1 MKARK
6 NTKAKTPKSLND
18 GAEKHVQLYEGKAG
32 RKPARGAKPVST
44 IGLAS
49 PVTEM
54 AAKIESLFKLIPGTL
69 TDFDA
74 KTSTVFVYTPADERS
89 EAFRFFLRGVHEFGN
104 LKLRVRLF
112 LVDRGE
118 IEEGNIPPA
127 YTVTDEALV
136 RMFMSMFKG
145 GPIDP
150 VYTRLVD
157 QTGTPWN
164 FFEFPTYGI
173 SFQAD
178 DLQNRSGRRA
188 ELVADVVKEVFDTRF
203 FKISSMG

>member
-1 MKARK
+1 MKK
-6 NTKAKTPKSLND
+6 TTKKTKAVAADKTVK
-18 GAEKHVQLYEGKAG
+18 LYEGKAG
-32 RKPARGAKPVST
+32 RKPAKGSKPVSA

-49 PVTEM
+49 PVVEM
-54 AAKIESLFKLIPGTL
+54 AAKVEALFKCIPGTL
-69 TDFDA
+69 TDFDQE
-74 KTSTVFVYTPADERS
+74 TGTVFVYTPADERS

-112 LVDRGE
+112 LAYRDE
-118 IEEGNIPPA
+118 LEEGNIPPA

-136 RMFMSMFKG
+136 RMFRSMFKG

-150 VYTRLVD
+150 VYTQLVD

-173 SFQAD
+173 SFPAD
-178 DLQNRSGRRA
+178 DLQNRDGRRA
-188 ELVADVVKEVFDTRF
+188 MLVADLVKEVFDTRS

>member
-1 MKARK
+1 MKK
-6 NTKAKTPKSLND
+6 TTNKAATAPRPVK
-18 GAEKHVQLYEGKAG
+18 LYESTGK
-32 RKPARGAKPVST
+32 KPAKSAKPVSA
-44 IGLAS
+44 IGLAN

-54 AAKIESLFKLIPGTL
+54 AAKIEALFKCIPDTL
-69 TDFDA
+69 TDFDYE
-74 KTSTVFVYTPADERS
+74 TGTVFVYTPANERS
-89 EAFRFFLRGVHEFGN
+89 EAIRFFLRGVHEFGN
-104 LKLRVRLF
+104 LKLRVRMF
-112 LVDRGE
+112 LVDHGE
-118 IEEGNIPPA
+118 IEEGNVPPA

-136 RMFMSMFKG
+136 RMFRSLFKG
-145 GPIDP
+145 GPIEP
-150 VYTRLVD
+150 VYTQLVD

-188 ELVADVVKEVFDTRF
+188 ELVADLVKEVLDTRF

>member
-1 MKARK
+1 MSSKK
-6 NTKAKTPKSLND
+6 TTKKTAAPAPQPVK
-18 GAEKHVQLYEGKAG
+18 LYENTG
-32 RKPARGAKPVST
+32 RKPAKGTDPVSI
-44 IGLAS
+44 IGLSS
-49 PVTEM
+49 PVVEM
-54 AAKIESLFKLIPGTL
+54 AAKVEALFKFIPGAL

-74 KTSTVFVYTPADERS
+74 KTSTVFVYTPADDRS

-118 IEEGNIPPA
+118 LEEGNIPPA

-136 RMFMSMFKG
+136 RMFQSMFKG
-145 GPIDP
+145 APIDP
-150 VYTRLVD
+150 VYTQLVD
-157 QTGTPWN
+157 QTGTPWH

-178 DLQNRSGRRA
+178 DLQNRNGRRS
-188 ELVADVVKEVFDTRF
+188 EMVADLVKEVFDTRF
-203 FKISSMG
+203 LRVSSIG

>member
-1 MKARK
+1 MKK
-6 NTKAKTPKSLND
+6 TTKKTKTVAAD
-18 GAEKHVQLYEGKAG
+18 KTVKLYEGKAG
-32 RKPARGAKPVST
+32 RKPAKGGKPVSA
-44 IGLAS
+44 IGLAN

-54 AAKIESLFKLIPGTL
+54 AAKIEALFKLIPGTL
-69 TDFDA
+69 TGFDYE
-74 KTSTVFVYTPADERS
+74 TGTVFVYTPADDRS

-104 LKLRVRLF
+104 LKLKVRLF

-118 IEEGNIPPA
+118 LEEGNIPPA

-136 RMFMSMFKG
+136 RMFRSMFKD
-145 GPIDP
+145 GPLDP
-150 VYTRLVD
+150 VYTQLVD

-188 ELVADVVKEVFDTRF
+188 MLVADLVKEVFDTRF

>member
-1 MKARK
+1 MKNTVKKTAAAAPQPVELYDTTGRKSARK
-6 NTKAKTPKSLND
+6 
-18 GAEKHVQLYEGKAG
+18 G
-32 RKPARGAKPVST
+32 KPVAT
-44 IGLAS
+44 IGLS
-49 PVTEM
+49 NPVVEM

-69 TDFDA
+69 TDFDL
-74 KTSTVFVYTPADERS
+74 KTGTVFVYVPADNRS
-89 EAFRFFLRGVHEFGN
+89 EAFRFFLRGVHEFGK

-118 IEEGNIPPA
+118 LEEGNIPPA

-136 RMFMSMFKG
+136 RMFQAMFKS

-150 VYTRLVD
+150 VYTQLVD
-157 QTGTPWN
+157 QTGTPWH

-178 DLQNRSGRRA
+178 DLQNRAGRRS
-188 ELVADVVKEVFDTRF
+188 ELVADLVKEVFDTRF
-203 FKISSMG
+203 FKVSSMG